1 LRALLQRVARA
12 SVSIQGR
19 EIAYISRGL
28 LILLGV
34 SAEDTEDDARYI
46 VDKTA
51 NLRIFADDASHF
63 NRSALDTAAELLV
76 VSQFTLYADTRK
88 GRRPDFTAAA
98 PPAHAEALYNR
109 VVEMFRDLG
118 LKVDTGQF
126 REHMLVSLDNDG
138 PVTILLDSAD
148 RLRLRPRRA

>member
-1 LRALLQRVARA
+1 MRVLLQRVARA
-12 SVSIQGR
+12 SVSINGR
-19 EIAYISRGL
+19 EIAQIPHGL

-34 SAEDTEDDARYI
+34 SSQDTEDDARYI

-51 NLRIFADDASHF
+51 NLRLFADAAGHF
-63 NRSALDTAAELLV
+63 NRSALDTSAQLLV

-98 PPAHAEALYNR
+98 PPAHAEALYMR
-109 VVEMFRDLG
+109 TVEMFRGLG
-118 LKVDTGQF
+118 LKTSTGQF

-148 RLRLRPRRA
+148 RLRPRRA